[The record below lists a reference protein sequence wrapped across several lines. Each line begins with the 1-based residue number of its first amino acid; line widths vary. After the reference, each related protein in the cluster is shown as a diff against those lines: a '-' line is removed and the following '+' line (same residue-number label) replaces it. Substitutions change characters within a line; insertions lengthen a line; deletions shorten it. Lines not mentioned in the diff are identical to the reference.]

1 METRT
6 TKSPGLED
14 IPYLFH
20 HILSL
25 LPVKEA
31 ACTCVLSK
39 SWLHA
44 WSTIP
49 KLRFN
54 QSIMLL
60 KQLDDYINLIDRTL
74 LRYFEHNIPVVS
86 FDLKIIIKDQESASL
101 VEKMIEQWI
110 RGLAPKRCFNELCIT
125 YTDECWRII
134 KFTLPDEIFSGV
146 NLTTISVTVEHGY
159 HNAVEM
165 CRNPVINCVSLQV
178 LELLHVN
185 TSEEVLNKLLSTC
198 TLLKKI
204 KLYLNNKLKTTIKV
218 KNLHFLRELE
228 IRSLDKSVILE
239 IDDVPSLCLFTYTT
253 FPRWSNPQPFNMTSL
268 GGVTD
273 LCIGGV
279 TMYDAYFDM
288 INSKF
293 PNLECLT
300 LRTWFTG
307 EKRWDITCVSLNRLD
322 LILWQH
328 TEAHQQI
335 YAPKLLLFGYKG
347 FIIPKLSFPNIV
359 PKQINL
365 KLLLNGPV
373 DHLFFL
379 KMREALSLSSGF
391 DIEISYWSSDI
402 VVPLNIDI
410 DNLRRKVPYPATNVR
425 QLLVEIDF
433 EERMGEY
440 LQFIDTFFSICH
452 PNYERVY
459 RDKPS
464 KDINS
469 YKQMVKWM
477 IEKKMP
483 EVIDVWIK
491 DPHTGKWEDQTNV
504 WRSSPENLVS
514 WYAISFQLNWC
525 SR

>member
-1 METRT
+1 METR
-6 TKSPGLED
+6 KSPGLED

-60 KQLDDYINLIDRTL
+60 KQLDDYINLIHRTL

-86 FDLKIIIKDQESASL
+86 FDLKIGQESASL

-110 RGLAPKRCFNELCIT
+110 RGLAPKRCFNDNELCIT
-125 YTDECWRII
+125 FADECCWTI
-134 KFTLPDEIFSGV
+134 KYTLPDEIFSGV
-146 NLTTISVTVEHGY
+146 NLTIISVTVDVRY
-159 HNAVEM
+159 LNTVEM
-165 CRNPVINCVSLQV
+165 CRNPVINCVSLRV

-185 TSEEVLNKLLSTC
+185 TSEERLMMSQDFACLLTVHWGVVKPST
-198 TLLKKI
+198 I
-204 KLYLNNKLKTTIKV
+204 QPDS
-218 KNLHFLRELE
+218 
-228 IRSLDKSVILE
+228 IRRRDRIVA
-239 IDDVPSLCLFTYTT
+239 
-253 FPRWSNPQPFNMTSL
+253 RW
-268 GGVTD
+268 
-273 LCIGGV
+273 
-279 TMYDAYFDM
+279 
-288 INSKF
+288 
-293 PNLECLT
+293 
-300 LRTWFTG
+300 
-307 EKRWDITCVSLNRLD
+307 
-322 LILWQH
+322 
-328 TEAHQQI
+328 
-335 YAPKLLLFGYKG
+335 YKG
-347 FIIPKLSFPNIV
+347 YIIPKLSFPTIA
-359 PKQINL
+359 PKQVNL
-365 KLLLNGPV
+365 TLWLNSLV

-379 KMREALSLSSGF
+379 KMREALSLASNF

-433 EERMGEY
+433 EERMGAY

-452 PNYERVY
+452 PNYLRVY

-477 IEKKMP
+477 IEMKMP
-483 EVIDVWIK
+483 EFIDVKIK
-491 DPHTGKWEDQTNV
+491 DPNTGNWEDQTNV
-504 WRSSPENLVS
+504 WRSSPENFWLLVPGMEGARS
-514 WYAISFQLNWC
+514 SLQIRAPEIDDFPEFIHRIQSLLPVKEGIRTCVLSKTCLQLC
-525 SR
+525 STT